1 MSNRLNA
8 KNMTLV
14 IIIEVRLCQA
24 VLYMLG
30 YDKVREPRGTPGS
43 LL

>member
-1 MSNRLNA
+1 MPNKLNA
-8 KNMTLV
+8 KNMT
-14 IIIEVRLCQA
+14 IIEVQLIQA